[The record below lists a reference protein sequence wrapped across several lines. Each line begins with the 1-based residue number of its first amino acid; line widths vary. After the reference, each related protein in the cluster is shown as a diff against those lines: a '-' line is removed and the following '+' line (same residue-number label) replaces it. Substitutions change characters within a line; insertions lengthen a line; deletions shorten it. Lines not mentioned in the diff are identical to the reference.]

1 MYEDQTYENILDRS
15 LARVASD
22 VDKREG
28 SVIMNAIAPVSA
40 EHADVYI
47 QLGNIVNNGYAD
59 TAVREFLI
67 LRCKERGIIPY
78 EATKATLKGK
88 FNMEIPIGSRFNLN
102 ELNYVATAFIESADG
117 YFYYQMECET
127 EGTNGNKFFGEV
139 SSIEYID
146 KDLTGELTELLIPAE
161 DEEDTEALRTRYLNS
176 FDSNPFG
183 GNKQDYVE
191 KTDALDGVGGTV
203 VIPVW
208 NGGGTVKLI
217 IINSD
222 FGVASSTLVKA
233 VQEAI
238 DPDPQGTGS
247 GIAPIG
253 HTVTVVSAVGK
264 TVSIKS
270 RISFIQNFY
279 PDDAIKK
286 ASGESELVDK
296 VKADEVSAGFVVN
309 SLTDYDYYVYN
320 QSMTDDNQ
328 GVFTQVMTVLNQIVY
343 CQKNGIDYASLTQAF
358 NPHIDCHE
366 NILGKDMGSNYWY
379 CYGLVMIIF
388 MIIIMYGSMVATSVT
403 QEKSNRTME
412 VLVTSVDTNLLFFAK
427 VLAGAVAALIQS
439 AVMLGTVLI
448 SYKINQDKWG
458 GMLNMILDIPTNVL
472 VVFALFGIGGFLF
485 YTFIYGAMGAL
496 VSKTEDINKSAGGVQ
511 MVIMI
516 VYFITLASL
525 TNVDGIMIK
534 VTSFLP
540 VSSYSAMFARVAMGS
555 VNTWEIVVSFII
567 LVASIVVVGI
577 IGAKIYRMGTLRYGN
592 PIKLSNAFKS
602 IKEN

>member
-1 MYEDQTYENILDRS
+1 MKKFGVIFQYELMNYIKNKSYVITTVIIAL
-15 LARVASD
+15 VAGIIMFVPNFID
-22 VDKREG
+22 IG
-28 SVIMNAIAPVSA
+28 SV
-40 EHADVYI
+40 
-47 QLGNIVNNGYAD
+47 
-59 TAVREFLI
+59 
-67 LRCKERGIIPY
+67 
-78 EATKATLKGK
+78 
-88 FNMEIPIGSRFNLN
+88 
-102 ELNYVATAFIESADG
+102 
-117 YFYYQMECET
+117 
-127 EGTNGNKFFGEV
+127 
-139 SSIEYID
+139 
-146 KDLTGELTELLIPAE
+146 TGENKNDVS
-161 DEEDTEALRTRYLNS
+161 DENS
-176 FDSNPFG
+176 GADSDSTILVYDKSG
-183 GNKQDYVE
+183 MV
-191 KTDALDGVGGTV
+191 TD
-203 VIPVW
+203 
-208 NGGGTVKLI
+208 
-217 IINSD
+217 
-222 FGVASSTLVKA
+222 
-233 VQEAI
+233 
-238 DPDPQGTGS
+238 
-247 GIAPIG
+247 
-253 HTVTVVSAVGK
+253 
-264 TVSIKS
+264 
-270 RISFIQNFY
+270 ISFIQNFY

-286 ASGESELVDK
+286 ASGENELVDK

-328 GVFTQVMTVLNQIVY
+328 VVFTQVMTVLNQMVY
-343 CQKNGIDYASLTQAF
+343 CKKNGIDYASLTQAF
-358 NPHIDCHE
+358 NPQIDCHE

-458 GMLNMILDIPTNVL
+458 GMLNMVLDIPANVL

-525 TNVDGIMIK
+525 TDVDGIMIK

>member
-1 MYEDQTYENILDRS
+1 MKKFGVIFQYELMNYIKNKSYVITTVIIAL
-15 LARVASD
+15 VAGIIMFVPNFID
-22 VDKREG
+22 IG
-28 SVIMNAIAPVSA
+28 SV
-40 EHADVYI
+40 
-47 QLGNIVNNGYAD
+47 
-59 TAVREFLI
+59 
-67 LRCKERGIIPY
+67 
-78 EATKATLKGK
+78 
-88 FNMEIPIGSRFNLN
+88 
-102 ELNYVATAFIESADG
+102 
-117 YFYYQMECET
+117 
-127 EGTNGNKFFGEV
+127 
-139 SSIEYID
+139 
-146 KDLTGELTELLIPAE
+146 TGENKNDVS
-161 DEEDTEALRTRYLNS
+161 DENS
-176 FDSNPFG
+176 GADSDSIILVYDKSG
-183 GNKQDYVE
+183 MV
-191 KTDALDGVGGTV
+191 TD
-203 VIPVW
+203 
-208 NGGGTVKLI
+208 
-217 IINSD
+217 
-222 FGVASSTLVKA
+222 
-233 VQEAI
+233 
-238 DPDPQGTGS
+238 
-247 GIAPIG
+247 
-253 HTVTVVSAVGK
+253 
-264 TVSIKS
+264 
-270 RISFIQNFY
+270 ISFIQNFY

-286 ASGESELVDK
+286 ASGENELIDK

-328 GVFTQVMTVLNQIVY
+328 VVFTQVMTVLNQMVY

-358 NPHIDCHE
+358 NPQIDCHE

-403 QEKSNRTME
+403 QEKNNRTME

-458 GMLNMILDIPTNVL
+458 GMLNMVLDIPANVL

-525 TNVDGIMIK
+525 TDVDGIMIK

>member
-1 MYEDQTYENILDRS
+1 MKKFGVIFQYELMNYIKNKSYVITTVIIAL
-15 LARVASD
+15 VAGIIMFVPNFID
-22 VDKREG
+22 IG
-28 SVIMNAIAPVSA
+28 SV
-40 EHADVYI
+40 
-47 QLGNIVNNGYAD
+47 
-59 TAVREFLI
+59 
-67 LRCKERGIIPY
+67 
-78 EATKATLKGK
+78 
-88 FNMEIPIGSRFNLN
+88 
-102 ELNYVATAFIESADG
+102 
-117 YFYYQMECET
+117 
-127 EGTNGNKFFGEV
+127 
-139 SSIEYID
+139 
-146 KDLTGELTELLIPAE
+146 TGENKNDVS
-161 DEEDTEALRTRYLNS
+161 DENS
-176 FDSNPFG
+176 GADSDSTILVYDKSG
-183 GNKQDYVE
+183 MV
-191 KTDALDGVGGTV
+191 TD
-203 VIPVW
+203 
-208 NGGGTVKLI
+208 
-217 IINSD
+217 
-222 FGVASSTLVKA
+222 
-233 VQEAI
+233 
-238 DPDPQGTGS
+238 
-247 GIAPIG
+247 
-253 HTVTVVSAVGK
+253 
-264 TVSIKS
+264 
-270 RISFIQNFY
+270 ISFIQNFY
-279 PDDAIKK
+279 HDDAIKK
-286 ASGESELVDK
+286 ASGENELVDK

-328 GVFTQVMTVLNQIVY
+328 VVFTQVMTVLNQMVY

-358 NPHIDCHE
+358 NPQIDCHE

-458 GMLNMILDIPTNVL
+458 GMLNMVLDIPANVL

-525 TNVDGIMIK
+525 TDVDRIMIK

>member
-1 MYEDQTYENILDRS
+1 MKKFGVIFQYELMNYIKNKSYVITTVIIAL
-15 LARVASD
+15 VAGIIMFVPNFID
-22 VDKREG
+22 IG
-28 SVIMNAIAPVSA
+28 SV
-40 EHADVYI
+40 
-47 QLGNIVNNGYAD
+47 
-59 TAVREFLI
+59 
-67 LRCKERGIIPY
+67 
-78 EATKATLKGK
+78 
-88 FNMEIPIGSRFNLN
+88 
-102 ELNYVATAFIESADG
+102 
-117 YFYYQMECET
+117 
-127 EGTNGNKFFGEV
+127 
-139 SSIEYID
+139 
-146 KDLTGELTELLIPAE
+146 TGENKNDVS
-161 DEEDTEALRTRYLNS
+161 DENS
-176 FDSNPFG
+176 GADSDSTILVYDKSG
-183 GNKQDYVE
+183 MV
-191 KTDALDGVGGTV
+191 TD
-203 VIPVW
+203 
-208 NGGGTVKLI
+208 
-217 IINSD
+217 
-222 FGVASSTLVKA
+222 
-233 VQEAI
+233 
-238 DPDPQGTGS
+238 
-247 GIAPIG
+247 
-253 HTVTVVSAVGK
+253 
-264 TVSIKS
+264 
-270 RISFIQNFY
+270 ISFIQNFY
-279 PDDAIKK
+279 HDDAIKK
-286 ASGESELVDK
+286 ASGENELVDK

-328 GVFTQVMTVLNQIVY
+328 VVFTQVMTVLNQMVY
-343 CQKNGIDYASLTQAF
+343 CKKNGIDYASLTQAF
-358 NPHIDCHE
+358 NPQIDCHE

-412 VLVTSVDTNLLFFAK
+412 VLVTSVDTNFLFFAK

-458 GMLNMILDIPTNVL
+458 GMLNMILDIPANVL

-525 TNVDGIMIK
+525 TDVDGIMIK

>member
-1 MYEDQTYENILDRS
+1 MKKFGVIFQYELMNYIKNKSYVITTVIIAL
-15 LARVASD
+15 VAGIIMFVPNFID
-22 VDKREG
+22 IG
-28 SVIMNAIAPVSA
+28 SV
-40 EHADVYI
+40 
-47 QLGNIVNNGYAD
+47 
-59 TAVREFLI
+59 
-67 LRCKERGIIPY
+67 
-78 EATKATLKGK
+78 
-88 FNMEIPIGSRFNLN
+88 
-102 ELNYVATAFIESADG
+102 
-117 YFYYQMECET
+117 
-127 EGTNGNKFFGEV
+127 
-139 SSIEYID
+139 
-146 KDLTGELTELLIPAE
+146 TGENKNDVS
-161 DEEDTEALRTRYLNS
+161 DENS
-176 FDSNPFG
+176 GADSDSTILVYDKSG
-183 GNKQDYVE
+183 MV
-191 KTDALDGVGGTV
+191 TD
-203 VIPVW
+203 
-208 NGGGTVKLI
+208 
-217 IINSD
+217 
-222 FGVASSTLVKA
+222 
-233 VQEAI
+233 
-238 DPDPQGTGS
+238 
-247 GIAPIG
+247 
-253 HTVTVVSAVGK
+253 
-264 TVSIKS
+264 
-270 RISFIQNFY
+270 ISFIQNFY
-279 PDDAIKK
+279 HDDAIKK
-286 ASGESELVDK
+286 ASGENELVDK

-328 GVFTQVMTVLNQIVY
+328 VVFTQVMTVLNQMVY

-358 NPHIDCHE
+358 NPQIDCHE

-458 GMLNMILDIPTNVL
+458 GMLNMVLDIPANVL

-525 TNVDGIMIK
+525 TDVDGIMIK

-567 LVASIVVVGI
+567 LVASIVVV
-577 IGAKIYRMGTLRYGN
+577 
-592 PIKLSNAFKS
+592 
-602 IKEN
+602 

>member
-1 MYEDQTYENILDRS
+1 MKKFGAIFQYELMNYIKNKSYVITTVIIAL
-15 LARVASD
+15 VAGIIMFVPNFID
-22 VDKREG
+22 IG
-28 SVIMNAIAPVSA
+28 SV
-40 EHADVYI
+40 
-47 QLGNIVNNGYAD
+47 
-59 TAVREFLI
+59 
-67 LRCKERGIIPY
+67 
-78 EATKATLKGK
+78 
-88 FNMEIPIGSRFNLN
+88 
-102 ELNYVATAFIESADG
+102 
-117 YFYYQMECET
+117 
-127 EGTNGNKFFGEV
+127 
-139 SSIEYID
+139 
-146 KDLTGELTELLIPAE
+146 TGENKNDVS
-161 DEEDTEALRTRYLNS
+161 DENS
-176 FDSNPFG
+176 GADSDSTILVYDKSG
-183 GNKQDYVE
+183 MV
-191 KTDALDGVGGTV
+191 TD
-203 VIPVW
+203 
-208 NGGGTVKLI
+208 
-217 IINSD
+217 
-222 FGVASSTLVKA
+222 
-233 VQEAI
+233 
-238 DPDPQGTGS
+238 
-247 GIAPIG
+247 
-253 HTVTVVSAVGK
+253 
-264 TVSIKS
+264 
-270 RISFIQNFY
+270 ISFIQNFY

-286 ASGESELVDK
+286 ASGENELIDK

-328 GVFTQVMTVLNQIVY
+328 LVFTQVMTVLNQMVY

-358 NPHIDCHE
+358 NPQIDCHE

-458 GMLNMILDIPTNVL
+458 GMLNMVLDIPANVL

-525 TNVDGIMIK
+525 TDVDGIMIK

>member
-1 MYEDQTYENILDRS
+1 MKKFGVIFQYELMNYIKNKSYVITTVIIAL
-15 LARVASD
+15 VAGIIMFVPNFID
-22 VDKREG
+22 IG
-28 SVIMNAIAPVSA
+28 SV
-40 EHADVYI
+40 
-47 QLGNIVNNGYAD
+47 
-59 TAVREFLI
+59 
-67 LRCKERGIIPY
+67 
-78 EATKATLKGK
+78 
-88 FNMEIPIGSRFNLN
+88 
-102 ELNYVATAFIESADG
+102 
-117 YFYYQMECET
+117 
-127 EGTNGNKFFGEV
+127 
-139 SSIEYID
+139 
-146 KDLTGELTELLIPAE
+146 TGENKNDVS
-161 DEEDTEALRTRYLNS
+161 DENS
-176 FDSNPFG
+176 GADSDSTILVYDKSG
-183 GNKQDYVE
+183 MV
-191 KTDALDGVGGTV
+191 TD
-203 VIPVW
+203 
-208 NGGGTVKLI
+208 
-217 IINSD
+217 
-222 FGVASSTLVKA
+222 
-233 VQEAI
+233 
-238 DPDPQGTGS
+238 
-247 GIAPIG
+247 
-253 HTVTVVSAVGK
+253 
-264 TVSIKS
+264 
-270 RISFIQNFY
+270 ISFIQNFY
-279 PDDAIKK
+279 HDDAIKK
-286 ASGESELVDK
+286 ASGENELVDK

-328 GVFTQVMTVLNQIVY
+328 VVFTQVMTVLNQMVY

-358 NPHIDCHE
+358 NPQIDCHE

-439 AVMLGTVLI
+439 AVLI

-458 GMLNMILDIPTNVL
+458 GMLNMILDIPANVL

-525 TNVDGIMIK
+525 TDVDGIMIK

>member
-1 MYEDQTYENILDRS
+1 MKKFGVIFQYELMNYIKNKSYVITTVIIAL
-15 LARVASD
+15 VAGIIMFVPNFID
-22 VDKREG
+22 IG
-28 SVIMNAIAPVSA
+28 SV
-40 EHADVYI
+40 
-47 QLGNIVNNGYAD
+47 
-59 TAVREFLI
+59 
-67 LRCKERGIIPY
+67 
-78 EATKATLKGK
+78 
-88 FNMEIPIGSRFNLN
+88 
-102 ELNYVATAFIESADG
+102 
-117 YFYYQMECET
+117 
-127 EGTNGNKFFGEV
+127 
-139 SSIEYID
+139 
-146 KDLTGELTELLIPAE
+146 TGENKNDVS
-161 DEEDTEALRTRYLNS
+161 DENS
-176 FDSNPFG
+176 GADSDSTILVYDKSG
-183 GNKQDYVE
+183 MV
-191 KTDALDGVGGTV
+191 TD
-203 VIPVW
+203 
-208 NGGGTVKLI
+208 
-217 IINSD
+217 
-222 FGVASSTLVKA
+222 
-233 VQEAI
+233 
-238 DPDPQGTGS
+238 
-247 GIAPIG
+247 
-253 HTVTVVSAVGK
+253 
-264 TVSIKS
+264 
-270 RISFIQNFY
+270 ISFIQNFY
-279 PDDAIKK
+279 HDDAIKK
-286 ASGESELVDK
+286 ASGENELVDK

-328 GVFTQVMTVLNQIVY
+328 VVFTQVMTVLNQMVY

-358 NPHIDCHE
+358 NPQIDCHE

-458 GMLNMILDIPTNVL
+458 GMLNMVLDIPANVL
-472 VVFALFGIGGFLF
+472 VVFALFGIGGFL
-485 YTFIYGAMGAL
+485 YGAMGAL

-525 TNVDGIMIK
+525 TDVDGIMIK

-577 IGAKIYRMGTLRYGN
+577 IGAKIYRMV
-592 PIKLSNAFKS
+592 IQ
-602 IKEN
+602 

>member
-1 MYEDQTYENILDRS
+1 MKKFGVIFQYELMNYIKNKSYVITTVIIAL
-15 LARVASD
+15 VAGIIMFVPNFID
-22 VDKREG
+22 IG
-28 SVIMNAIAPVSA
+28 SVKGENKNDVSD
-40 EHADVYI
+40 ENSGADSDSTILVY
-47 QLGNIVNNGYAD
+47 
-59 TAVREFLI
+59 
-67 LRCKERGIIPY
+67 
-78 EATKATLKGK
+78 
-88 FNMEIPIGSRFNLN
+88 
-102 ELNYVATAFIESADG
+102 
-117 YFYYQMECET
+117 
-127 EGTNGNKFFGEV
+127 
-139 SSIEYID
+139 D
-146 KDLTGELTELLIPAE
+146 KSGM
-161 DEEDTEALRTRYLNS
+161 
-176 FDSNPFG
+176 
-183 GNKQDYVE
+183 V
-191 KTDALDGVGGTV
+191 TD
-203 VIPVW
+203 
-208 NGGGTVKLI
+208 
-217 IINSD
+217 
-222 FGVASSTLVKA
+222 
-233 VQEAI
+233 
-238 DPDPQGTGS
+238 
-247 GIAPIG
+247 
-253 HTVTVVSAVGK
+253 
-264 TVSIKS
+264 
-270 RISFIQNFY
+270 ISFIQNFY

-286 ASGESELVDK
+286 ASGENELVDK

-328 GVFTQVMTVLNQIVY
+328 VVFTQVMTVLNQMVY

-358 NPHIDCHE
+358 NPQIDCHE

-458 GMLNMILDIPTNVL
+458 GMLNMVLDIPANVL

-525 TNVDGIMIK
+525 TDVDGIMIK

>member
-1 MYEDQTYENILDRS
+1 MKKFGVIFQYELMNYIKNKSYVITTVIIAL
-15 LARVASD
+15 VAGIIMFVPNFID
-22 VDKREG
+22 IG
-28 SVIMNAIAPVSA
+28 SV
-40 EHADVYI
+40 
-47 QLGNIVNNGYAD
+47 
-59 TAVREFLI
+59 
-67 LRCKERGIIPY
+67 
-78 EATKATLKGK
+78 
-88 FNMEIPIGSRFNLN
+88 
-102 ELNYVATAFIESADG
+102 
-117 YFYYQMECET
+117 
-127 EGTNGNKFFGEV
+127 
-139 SSIEYID
+139 
-146 KDLTGELTELLIPAE
+146 TGENKNDVS
-161 DEEDTEALRTRYLNS
+161 DENS
-176 FDSNPFG
+176 GADSDSTILVYDKSG
-183 GNKQDYVE
+183 MV
-191 KTDALDGVGGTV
+191 TD
-203 VIPVW
+203 
-208 NGGGTVKLI
+208 
-217 IINSD
+217 
-222 FGVASSTLVKA
+222 
-233 VQEAI
+233 
-238 DPDPQGTGS
+238 
-247 GIAPIG
+247 
-253 HTVTVVSAVGK
+253 
-264 TVSIKS
+264 
-270 RISFIQNFY
+270 ISFIQNFY
-279 PDDAIKK
+279 HDDAIKK
-286 ASGESELVDK
+286 ASGENELVDK

-328 GVFTQVMTVLNQIVY
+328 VVFTQVMTVLNQMVY
-343 CQKNGIDYASLTQAF
+343 CQKNGIDYATLTQAF
-358 NPHIDCHE
+358 NPQIDCHE
-366 NILGKDMGSNYWY
+366 NILGKDMGSNY

-458 GMLNMILDIPTNVL
+458 GMLNMVLDIPANVL

-525 TNVDGIMIK
+525 TDVDGIMIK

>member
-1 MYEDQTYENILDRS
+1 MKKFGVIFQYELMNYIKNKSYVITTVIIAL
-15 LARVASD
+15 VAGIIMFVPNFID
-22 VDKREG
+22 IG
-28 SVIMNAIAPVSA
+28 SV
-40 EHADVYI
+40 
-47 QLGNIVNNGYAD
+47 
-59 TAVREFLI
+59 
-67 LRCKERGIIPY
+67 
-78 EATKATLKGK
+78 
-88 FNMEIPIGSRFNLN
+88 
-102 ELNYVATAFIESADG
+102 
-117 YFYYQMECET
+117 
-127 EGTNGNKFFGEV
+127 
-139 SSIEYID
+139 
-146 KDLTGELTELLIPAE
+146 TGENKNDVS
-161 DEEDTEALRTRYLNS
+161 DENS
-176 FDSNPFG
+176 GADSDSTILVYDKSG
-183 GNKQDYVE
+183 MV
-191 KTDALDGVGGTV
+191 TD
-203 VIPVW
+203 
-208 NGGGTVKLI
+208 
-217 IINSD
+217 
-222 FGVASSTLVKA
+222 
-233 VQEAI
+233 
-238 DPDPQGTGS
+238 
-247 GIAPIG
+247 
-253 HTVTVVSAVGK
+253 
-264 TVSIKS
+264 
-270 RISFIQNFY
+270 ISFIQNFY
-279 PDDAIKK
+279 HDDAIKK
-286 ASGESELVDK
+286 ASGENELVDK

-328 GVFTQVMTVLNQIVY
+328 VVFTQVMTVLNQIVY

-358 NPHIDCHE
+358 NPQIDCHE

-458 GMLNMILDIPTNVL
+458 GMLNMVLDIPANVL

-525 TNVDGIMIK
+525 TDVDGIMIK

>member
-1 MYEDQTYENILDRS
+1 MKKFGVIFQYELMNYIKNKSYVITTVIIAL
-15 LARVASD
+15 VAGIIMFVPNFID
-22 VDKREG
+22 IG
-28 SVIMNAIAPVSA
+28 SV
-40 EHADVYI
+40 
-47 QLGNIVNNGYAD
+47 
-59 TAVREFLI
+59 
-67 LRCKERGIIPY
+67 
-78 EATKATLKGK
+78 
-88 FNMEIPIGSRFNLN
+88 
-102 ELNYVATAFIESADG
+102 
-117 YFYYQMECET
+117 
-127 EGTNGNKFFGEV
+127 
-139 SSIEYID
+139 
-146 KDLTGELTELLIPAE
+146 TGENKNDVS
-161 DEEDTEALRTRYLNS
+161 DENS
-176 FDSNPFG
+176 GADSDSTILVYDKSG
-183 GNKQDYVE
+183 MV
-191 KTDALDGVGGTV
+191 TD
-203 VIPVW
+203 
-208 NGGGTVKLI
+208 
-217 IINSD
+217 
-222 FGVASSTLVKA
+222 
-233 VQEAI
+233 
-238 DPDPQGTGS
+238 
-247 GIAPIG
+247 
-253 HTVTVVSAVGK
+253 
-264 TVSIKS
+264 
-270 RISFIQNFY
+270 ISFIQNFY

-286 ASGESELVDK
+286 ASGENELVDK

-328 GVFTQVMTVLNQIVY
+328 VVFTQVMTVLNQMVY

-358 NPHIDCHE
+358 NPQIDCHE

-458 GMLNMILDIPTNVL
+458 GMLNMVLDIPAKVL

-525 TNVDGIMIK
+525 TDVDGIMIK

>member
-1 MYEDQTYENILDRS
+1 MKKFGVIFQYELMNYIKNKSYVITTVIIAL
-15 LARVASD
+15 VAGIIMFVPNFID
-22 VDKREG
+22 IG
-28 SVIMNAIAPVSA
+28 SV
-40 EHADVYI
+40 
-47 QLGNIVNNGYAD
+47 
-59 TAVREFLI
+59 
-67 LRCKERGIIPY
+67 
-78 EATKATLKGK
+78 
-88 FNMEIPIGSRFNLN
+88 
-102 ELNYVATAFIESADG
+102 
-117 YFYYQMECET
+117 
-127 EGTNGNKFFGEV
+127 
-139 SSIEYID
+139 
-146 KDLTGELTELLIPAE
+146 TGENKNDVS
-161 DEEDTEALRTRYLNS
+161 DENS
-176 FDSNPFG
+176 GADSDSTILVYDKSG
-183 GNKQDYVE
+183 MV
-191 KTDALDGVGGTV
+191 TD
-203 VIPVW
+203 
-208 NGGGTVKLI
+208 
-217 IINSD
+217 
-222 FGVASSTLVKA
+222 
-233 VQEAI
+233 
-238 DPDPQGTGS
+238 
-247 GIAPIG
+247 
-253 HTVTVVSAVGK
+253 
-264 TVSIKS
+264 
-270 RISFIQNFY
+270 ISFIQNFY
-279 PDDAIKK
+279 HDDAIKK
-286 ASGESELVDK
+286 ASGENEFVDK

-328 GVFTQVMTVLNQIVY
+328 VVFTQVMTVLNQMVY

-358 NPHIDCHE
+358 NPQIDCHE

-439 AVMLGTVLI
+439 AVLI

-458 GMLNMILDIPTNVL
+458 GMLNMILDIPANVL

-525 TNVDGIMIK
+525 TDVDGIMIK

>member
-1 MYEDQTYENILDRS
+1 MKKFGVIFQYELMNYIKNKSYVITTVIIAL
-15 LARVASD
+15 VAGIIMFVPNFID
-22 VDKREG
+22 IG
-28 SVIMNAIAPVSA
+28 SV
-40 EHADVYI
+40 
-47 QLGNIVNNGYAD
+47 
-59 TAVREFLI
+59 
-67 LRCKERGIIPY
+67 
-78 EATKATLKGK
+78 
-88 FNMEIPIGSRFNLN
+88 
-102 ELNYVATAFIESADG
+102 
-117 YFYYQMECET
+117 
-127 EGTNGNKFFGEV
+127 
-139 SSIEYID
+139 
-146 KDLTGELTELLIPAE
+146 TGENKNDVS
-161 DEEDTEALRTRYLNS
+161 DENS
-176 FDSNPFG
+176 GADSDSTILVYDKSG
-183 GNKQDYVE
+183 MV
-191 KTDALDGVGGTV
+191 TD
-203 VIPVW
+203 
-208 NGGGTVKLI
+208 
-217 IINSD
+217 
-222 FGVASSTLVKA
+222 
-233 VQEAI
+233 
-238 DPDPQGTGS
+238 
-247 GIAPIG
+247 
-253 HTVTVVSAVGK
+253 
-264 TVSIKS
+264 
-270 RISFIQNFY
+270 ISFIQNFY

-286 ASGESELVDK
+286 ASGENELVDK

-328 GVFTQVMTVLNQIVY
+328 VVFTQVMTVLNQMVY

-358 NPHIDCHE
+358 NPQIDCHE

-458 GMLNMILDIPTNVL
+458 GMLNMVLDIPANVL

-525 TNVDGIMIK
+525 TDVDGIMIK

-555 VNTWEIVVSFII
+555 VNTLEIVVSFII

>member
-1 MYEDQTYENILDRS
+1 MKKFGVIFQYELMNYIKNKSYVITTVIIAL
-15 LARVASD
+15 VAGIIMFVPNFID
-22 VDKREG
+22 IG
-28 SVIMNAIAPVSA
+28 SV
-40 EHADVYI
+40 
-47 QLGNIVNNGYAD
+47 
-59 TAVREFLI
+59 
-67 LRCKERGIIPY
+67 
-78 EATKATLKGK
+78 
-88 FNMEIPIGSRFNLN
+88 
-102 ELNYVATAFIESADG
+102 
-117 YFYYQMECET
+117 
-127 EGTNGNKFFGEV
+127 
-139 SSIEYID
+139 
-146 KDLTGELTELLIPAE
+146 TGENKNDVS
-161 DEEDTEALRTRYLNS
+161 DENS
-176 FDSNPFG
+176 GADSNSTILVYDKSG
-183 GNKQDYVE
+183 MV
-191 KTDALDGVGGTV
+191 TD
-203 VIPVW
+203 
-208 NGGGTVKLI
+208 
-217 IINSD
+217 
-222 FGVASSTLVKA
+222 
-233 VQEAI
+233 
-238 DPDPQGTGS
+238 
-247 GIAPIG
+247 
-253 HTVTVVSAVGK
+253 
-264 TVSIKS
+264 
-270 RISFIQNFY
+270 ISFIQNFY
-279 PDDAIKK
+279 HDDAIKK
-286 ASGESELVDK
+286 ASGENELVDK

-328 GVFTQVMTVLNQIVY
+328 VVFTQVMTVLNQMVY

-358 NPHIDCHE
+358 NPQIDCHE

-458 GMLNMILDIPTNVL
+458 GMLNMVLDIPANVL

-525 TNVDGIMIK
+525 TDVDGIMIK